1 MNISKQLLRN
11 TIAGWFEM
19 IILLV
24 STMVI
29 TPLLISRLGKGG
41 YGVWMLVGQV
51 IAYLAILDLGVGSS
65 VGRFVAKYNAG
76 KDYLRLSRIVNSA
89 IFLFL
94 VSSIFIFFTT
104 LILCP
109 NFSKFFKL
117 SDEYYNTGKWLILL
131 TGCGVALSFPLRIG
145 QGVLEGTHNFHL
157 IYLFRA
163 SGRFIKLSLIA
174 FFFGLRSYDNLL
186 LLAIIAV
193 ATTVLPGLFMCGT
206 AFKKLPNALLGFRY
220 VSFSSLKEIWSL
232 SLSALLGTLATL
244 LFNQG
249 QVIGVGKMIGPEAAI
264 LYAIPVM
271 LLTYG
276 SMVTAY
282 VIAAFK
288 PMASHMQALDEKRS
302 LKMLNIKGVKILF
315 VFSLL
320 IAVLAVIFGESFF
333 QIWLGSK
340 GLSMQDFTVMSNSLT
355 IMAVGFA
362 IGAPQYVTAK
372 MFSGTD
378 RQWFVAG
385 ISLAASFVGLFVGI
399 LLMVKT
405 NLGLYG
411 MAIGWATVFF
421 IKGAIIFPFSACHYF
436 RIKPLYYIT
445 RAYVP
450 PLATAGILVF
460 VACII
465 RQFIN
470 ATSILPFIFS
480 LILCVVVYALAVY
493 FICLEQNHRSQILS
507 IAASFIAR
515 FKS

>member
-1 MNISKQLLRN
+1 
-11 TIAGWFEM
+11 
-19 IILLV
+19 
-24 STMVI
+24 
-29 TPLLISRLGKGG
+29 
-41 YGVWMLVGQV
+41 
-51 IAYLAILDLGVGSS
+51 
-65 VGRFVAKYNAG
+65 
-76 KDYLRLSRIVNSA
+76 
-89 IFLFL
+89 
-94 VSSIFIFFTT
+94 
-104 LILCP
+104 
-109 NFSKFFKL
+109 
-117 SDEYYNTGKWLILL
+117 
-131 TGCGVALSFPLRIG
+131 
-145 QGVLEGTHNFHL
+145 
-157 IYLFRA
+157 
-163 SGRFIKLSLIA
+163 
-174 FFFGLRSYDNLL
+174 
-186 LLAIIAV
+186 
-193 ATTVLPGLFMCGT
+193 MCGT
-206 AFKKLPNALLGFRY
+206 AYRKFSNLPLGFRY

-249 QVIGVGKMIGPEAAI
+249 QIIGVGKMIGPEAAI

-288 PMASHMQALDEKRS
+288 PMASHMQMLDKERS
-302 LKMLNIKGVKILF
+302 LRTLNIKGVKIIF
-315 VFSLL
+315 VISLL
-320 IAVLAVIFGESFF
+320 IAVLAVIFGDSFF

-399 LLMVKT
+399 LLIVKT

-436 RIKPLYYIT
+436 RIKLLYYIT

-450 PLATAGILVF
+450 PLIAATILIATAYITRAVF
-460 VACII
+460 NVVSIASLALCIT
-465 RQFIN
+465 F
-470 ATSILPFIFS
+470 
-480 LILCVVVYALAVY
+480 CVGVYAVAVY
-493 FICLEQNHRSQILS
+493 FICLEQNQRLQIQS
-507 IAASFIAR
+507 IVNR
-515 FKS
+515 LKT